1 MKAAVLHEL
10 GGVPRYEDFPD
21 PVPGEGEVLIDVK
34 AVAVE
39 NVDRMVAA
47 GAHFASSQFMTQ
59 LPAIP
64 CFDGI
69 GALPDGRL
77 VGFGLPRPPYGALAE
92 KTVVPEGNVVPAPE
106 GIDPAE
112 AVVLGSAITG
122 FAIKIAAGFRAGET
136 VLIQGATGV
145 AGRLAVKVARLLGAG
160 RIVATGR
167 DDGALG
173 EVRALGADEVINTSV
188 DDDALVRA
196 FAANAGEGYDVVLD
210 FLWGRPTEVLLRALV
225 PTELGFAKPTRIVQI
240 GESAGGTLT
249 LAAESLRTSGVE
261 ICGAAKGF
269 DGASIGEAY
278 NQVVQWTR
286 DGSLTFELERVALRD
301 IEDAWRRTGRRGK
314 RLVVLPG

>member
-21 PVPGEGEVLIDVK
+21 PIPAEGEVLIEVK

-47 GAHFASSQFMTQ
+47 GTHFASSQFMSQ

-64 CFDGI
+64 GFDGI
-69 GALPDGRL
+69 GTLPDGTL
-77 VGFGLPRPPYGALAE
+77 VGFGLPRAPYGALAE
-92 KTVVPEGNVVPAPE
+92 RTVVPEGNIIPAPE
-106 GIDPAE
+106 GIEPAE
-112 AVVLGSAITG
+112 AVVLGSAMTG
-122 FAIKIAAGFRAGET
+122 LAIKTAAGFNAGET

-167 DDGALG
+167 DDGALR
-173 EVRALGADEVINTSV
+173 EVRALGADGVINTSV

-196 FAANAGEGYDVVLD
+196 FSDNAGEGYDVVLD
-210 FLWGRPTEVLLRALV
+210 FLWGRPTEILLRSLV
-225 PTELGFAKPTRIVQI
+225 PAELGFTKPTRIVQI
-240 GESAGGTLT
+240 GQSAGATLT
-249 LAAESLRTSGVE
+249 LTADSVRTSGVE

-269 DGASIGEAY
+269 DGAGIADAY
-278 NQVVQWTR
+278 QQIVRWAR
-286 DGSLTFELERVALRD
+286 DRSLTFELERVPLHD
-301 IEDAWRRTGRRGK
+301 IEDAWRRTGQRGK
-314 RLVVLPG
+314 RLVVLPS